1 MHPRV
6 LIALAVLVLAA
17 VSLCRAFGH
26 DDSPSVHAPA
36 AIPLPERAQRE
47 CGLNSLY
54 LMLRLTG
61 HDVTFDQVR
70 EAVTVGPSG
79 TSLLELRQAASRLG
93 MRTAVQRC
101 SMDELAS
108 LPKPVIAY
116 FHSKDP
122 EPQGRPG
129 HYVVVLRADAAGVE
143 IIDGNLA
150 ASFWYNAGHFEA
162 EWSGHVLTPSPLG
175 SWVRPL
181 ALTAVAG
188 ACVALGMSFWRAR
201 AVRPDGTAPRLLPPS
216 R

>member
-1 MHPRV
+1 MLPRV
-6 LIALAVLVLAA
+6 LFALAVLVLAA
-17 VSLCRAFGH
+17 VSLHLAFGH
-26 DDSPSVHAPA
+26 DDSPPVPAPA

-54 LMLRLTG
+54 LMLHLSG

-70 EAVTVGPSG
+70 TAVPVGPSG

-93 MRTAVQRC
+93 VRTAVRRC

-116 FHSKDP
+116 FHPKDP

-129 HYVVVLRADAAGVE
+129 HYVVVLRADTAGVE
-143 IIDGNLA
+143 VIDGTLA
-150 ASFWYNAGHFEA
+150 ASFRYSARHFEA
-162 EWSGHVLTPSPLG
+162 EWSGHLLTPSPLW

-188 ACVALGMSFWRAR
+188 AGVAFGLCCWRAPRR
-201 AVRPDGTAPRLLPPS
+201 AEAAPRFFPPVW
-216 R
+216 